1 VTTARLTRKESQAQT
16 RSRIMDAATRVFAA
30 KGLERA
36 SVDEVA
42 AEAGYT
48 KGAFYANFESK
59 EELFLAILDERFE
72 HRVAETRRVWTDG
85 DSPHEQARDST
96 ADFARAVR
104 ADPETVR
111 LFLEFKVHALR
122 NERFRDELVARFA
135 GLRERL
141 EEIYGRRAEEYGLA
155 PHIPIDRVVRMV
167 LAMCD
172 GWELWML
179 LEPEAVDERL
189 LEELMEAFTVG
200 LAVMSGA
207 PAQEATGERAPTA
220 PA

>member
-1 VTTARLTRKESQAQT
+1 MTTRPLNRKERQAQT

-30 KGLERA
+30 KGLEHA

-42 AEAGYT
+42 AAAGYT
-48 KGAFYANFESK
+48 KGAFYANFQSK
-59 EELFLAILDERFE
+59 QELFLAMLEERFE
-72 HRVAETRRVWTDG
+72 HRVAETERVWSD
-85 DSPHEQARDST
+85 DDPPHKQARDST

-104 ADPETVR
+104 AEPEAVR

-122 NERFRDELVARFA
+122 NDYFRDELVARFA

-155 PHIPIDRVVRMV
+155 PVIPIDRVVRMV

-179 LEPEAVDERL
+179 LEPDAVDERL
-189 LEELMEAFTVG
+189 LEEMMEAFTIG

-207 PAQEATGERAPTA
+207 PVQE
-220 PA
+220 

>member
-1 VTTARLTRKESQAQT
+1 MTTQRLTRRERQAQT
-16 RSRIMDAATRVFAA
+16 RSRIMDAAARVFAA
-30 KGLERA
+30 KGLEQA

-42 AEAGYT
+42 AAAGYT
-48 KGAFYANFESK
+48 KGAFYANFQSK
-59 EELFLAILDERFE
+59 QELFLAILDERFE
-72 HRVAETRRVWTDG
+72 HRIAETQRVWSDG
-85 DSPHEQARDST
+85 YSPHDQARDST

-104 ADPETVR
+104 AEPETVR
-111 LFLEFKVHALR
+111 LYLEFKVHALR
-122 NERFRDELVARFA
+122 NDGFRDELVARFA

-141 EEIYGRRAEEYGLA
+141 EAIYGRRAEEYGLT
-155 PHIPIDRVVRMV
+155 PVIPIDRVVRMV

-179 LEPEAVDERL
+179 LEPETVDERL
-189 LEELMEAFTVG
+189 LEQLMEAFTVG

-207 PAQEATGERAPTA
+207 PAPEREPAPPPP

>member
-1 VTTARLTRKESQAQT
+1 VTLPRLTRKERQTQT
-16 RSRIMDAATRVFAA
+16 RSRIMDAATSVFAA
-30 KGLERA
+30 KGLDQT
-36 SVDEVA
+36 SVDEVVA
-42 AEAGYT
+42 AAGYT
-48 KGAFYANFESK
+48 KGAFYANFQSK
-59 EELFLAILDERFE
+59 QELFLAILDERFE
-72 HRVAETRRVWTDG
+72 HRIAETQRVWSDG

-96 ADFARAVR
+96 ADFAQAVR
-104 ADPETVR
+104 AEPEAVR

-122 NERFRDELVARFA
+122 NEGFRDELVARFA

-141 EEIYGRRAEEYGLA
+141 EEIYGRRADEFGLA
-155 PHIPIDRVVRMV
+155 PVIPIDRVVRMV

-200 LAVMSGA
+200 LAVMSGL
-207 PAQEATGERAPTA
+207 PAGE
-220 PA
+220 